1 MIAIGSSAIGPTAA
15 GASGAGGA
23 AGAGAIACST
33 RYRPIAAAVHAQ
45 DRERVAVVAVHD
57 GLHRARVGAAEVAPL
72 ERIVSL
78 EHRHCSCRRS
88 LPKRERMPESGILS
102 HAGRFAAS

>member
-1 MIAIGSSAIGPTAA
+1 MSRSATIASPRRTRTAV
-15 GASGAGGA
+15 GAGLEGA
-23 AGAGAIACST
+23 DDE
-33 RYRPIAAAVHAQ
+33 RPVAAAVHAQ
-45 DRERVAVVAVHD
+45 DRERVAVAAVHD